1 MRKSWWLKLPRLGEG
16 ENTAT
21 ALGAFLEQHAGEPVR
36 VTVNS
41 FGGHAAEG
49 AAMMALIGQHG
60 TVRAEVLGIAASAAS
75 LLLMEAA
82 HIAMHSAALLMIHNP
97 AALAFGTAD
106 ELRGEATTLDKI
118 ADTYAAAYS
127 RCTGH
132 PLSRIRAW
140 MDAESWMNAEEALAL
155 NFCDEITGEGERAK
169 AVAAFDYTRF
179 KSAPAQLLRRAARNG
194 WAGETAAS
202 TPAH

>member
-1 MRKSWWLKLPRLGEG
+1 MTAAFHINGAIGEG
-16 ENTAT
+16 ENTAS
-21 ALGAFLEQHAGEPVR
+21 ALGAFLEQHIGQPVR

-41 FGGHAAEG
+41 FGGYAAEG

-60 TVRAEVLGIAASAAS
+60 SVRTEVLGIAASAAS
-75 LLLMEAA
+75 LLVMEAA

-106 ELRGEATTLDKI
+106 DLRGEAATLDKM
-118 ADTYAAAYS
+118 AETYAAAYS

-132 PLSRIRAW
+132 PLGRIRAW
-140 MDAESWMNAEEALAL
+140 MDAETWLTADEALAL
-155 NFCDEITGEGERAK
+155 NFCDEITGAGERAK

-179 KSAPAQLLRRAARNG
+179 KGAPAKLLRLAIRKG
-194 WAGETAAS
+194 WTCQPTGVLAS
-202 TPAH
+202 

>member
-1 MRKSWWLKLPRLGEG
+1 MGRGGIGEG
-16 ENTAT
+16 ENTAA
-21 ALGAFLEQHAGEPVR
+21 ALGVFLEQYTGQPVR
-36 VTVNS
+36 VAVNS
-41 FGGHAAEG
+41 FGGYAAEG

-60 TVRAEVLGIAASAAS
+60 AVRAEVLGIAASAAS

-106 ELRGEATTLDKI
+106 QLRDEADTLDKI

-140 MDAESWMNAEEALAL
+140 MDAETWMTPEEALAL

-179 KSAPAQLLRRAARNG
+179 KSAPAKLISLAKKRA
-194 WAGETAAS
+194 WTAS
-202 TPAH
+202 DLVEGV

>member
-1 MRKSWWLKLPRLGEG
+1 MTAAFHINGAIGEG

-21 ALGAFLEQHAGEPVR
+21 ALGAFLEKYPGQSVR

-41 FGGHAAEG
+41 FGGYAAEG

-60 TVRAEVLGIAASAAS
+60 AVRAEVLGIAASAAS

-106 ELRGEATTLDKI
+106 QLRDEADTLDKI

-140 MDAESWMNAEEALAL
+140 MEAETWMNPEEALAL

-179 KSAPAQLLRRAARNG
+179 KSAPPQLLHRATRNG
-194 WAGETAAS
+194 WAGETTVS
-202 TPAH
+202 TPAY

>member
-1 MRKSWWLKLPRLGEG
+1 MKAAFHINGAIGEG
-16 ENTAT
+16 ENTAP
-21 ALGAFLEQHAGEPVR
+21 ALGTFLEQYTGQPVR

-41 FGGHAAEG
+41 FGGYAAEG

-60 TVRAEVLGIAASAAS
+60 AVRAEVLGIAASAAS

-97 AALAFGTAD
+97 AALAFGTAE
-106 ELRGEATTLDKI
+106 ELRGEADTLDKI

-132 PLSRIRAW
+132 PLNRIGAW
-140 MDAESWMNAEEALAL
+140 MEAETWMTADEALAL
-155 NFCDEITGEGERAK
+155 NFCDEVVGAGERAK
-169 AVAAFDYTRF
+169 PVAAFDYSRF
-179 KSAPAQLLRRAARNG
+179 KAAPSKLTQLATRKGWTDKAA
-194 WAGETAAS
+194 
-202 TPAH
+202 